1 MPRRVVAVTLPN
13 GVFRTV
19 KPNKTYW
26 YFQRRRGKPDAGPI
40 TKLPEFGTPEFWAKI
55 AELTGE
61 QPEPSNTFADLIKDY
76 RDRLE
81 KKGLSAGTLKT
92 YDSALNPIRDRW
104 GDLDPAAMT
113 VAGIMEMQDS
123 FSDRPSMGNMVL
135 IQLRALM
142 KLAVQKGWRHDN
154 PAREIDKFE
163 EDPDGAQPLSADAWQ
178 ALMSDAAPDDLRR
191 FAVLGRATGQRISD
205 LIRMTPA
212 GREQEG
218 LNCRIKKLGDKQ
230 HWCILNPAE
239 LTTIDGWKQFKGAA
253 YVMQANARRHNTN
266 SMRDVW
272 NEFAATEAGA
282 ALRGFTPHDLRATK
296 VCDERVT
303 GKSHQRIAAIV
314 GMSVEMVMKY
324 SRHID
329 QKAAARG
336 TGTEPE

>member
-1 MPRRVVAVTLPN
+1 MPLPS

-26 YFQRRRGKPDAGPI
+26 YFQKRRGQPDAGPI
-40 TKLPEFGTPEFWAKI
+40 VKLPEFGTPEFWSEI
-55 AELTGE
+55 ARLTGE
-61 QPEPSNTFADLIKDY
+61 QRAPSNTFKNLIKDY
-76 RDRLE
+76 RTRLE

-92 YDSALNPIRDRW
+92 YDSALNPIREMW
-104 GDLDPAAMT
+104 GELDPAETT

-142 KLAVQKGWRHDN
+142 KLAVQKGWRKDN

-163 EDPDGAQPLSADAWQ
+163 EDPDGAQPLSAEAWA
-178 ALMSDAAPDDLRR
+178 ALTSDAAPDDLKR
-191 FAVLGRATGQRISD
+191 FAILGRATGQRISD
-205 LIRMTPA
+205 IIRMTPA

-230 HWCILNPAE
+230 HWCILSQAE
-239 LTTIDGWKQFKGAA
+239 AETIDGWKQFKGAA
-253 YVMQANARRHNTN
+253 YVMQDSGRRHNTN

-272 NEFAATEAGA
+272 NDFAATEAGS
-282 ALRGFTPHDLRATK
+282 ALKGFTPHDLRATK
-296 VCDERVT
+296 VCDERIS

-336 TGTEPE
+336 TGTERE